1 MIERIPPHNNE
12 AETSVLGAAM
22 LSKNALLD
30 IMEVVRSQDFY
41 SEIHREI
48 FEVITLLYRAS
59 RPVDTVTVAEE
70 LKKRN
75 SLDMVGGRAYVFSLA
90 SGVPTTANAGEY
102 GKIVAEKANLRK
114 LIEVS
119 TEIIDLGYKEKI
131 EAGKAIDI
139 AEQKIFDIAR
149 SRQTK
154 DVASITEVLNQNL
167 NSIDKNREMKGK
179 IMGVPSGFA
188 DYDRTFGGF
197 QNSELI
203 IIAARPSMGKTSLA
217 LNIAQQAALKSQARV
232 LVFSLEMSKEQLG
245 LRLLS
250 MESRI
255 ESNRLKIGDLEPDE
269 WENLNVAVDTITKGE
284 LFIDDTPG
292 IFFSEIKNKCRR
304 LKAEKGLDLII
315 IDYLQLMSF
324 EGRAENRQQEI
335 TALSRYM
342 KQLAREIDCPVIV
355 LSQLSRAPEMRKPH
369 IPILSDLRESGSIE
383 QDADIVIF
391 LYRDDYYNVEDSE
404 KPGVCDLIIAKNRSG
419 PTGKVELTW
428 LSNYTKFVDKSSL
441 GGDF

>member
-12 AETSVLGAAM
+12 AEMSVLGAAM

-30 IMEVVRSQDFY
+30 IMEAVRSRDFY
-41 SEIHREI
+41 SEIHKEI
-48 FEVITLLYRAS
+48 FEVITLLYRGS
-59 RPVDTVTVAEE
+59 RPIDTVTVAEE

-90 SGVPTTANAGEY
+90 SGVPSTANAGEY
-102 GKIVAEKANLRK
+102 GKIVAEKASLRN
-114 LIEVS
+114 LIEAS
-119 TEIIDLGYKEKI
+119 TEIIDLGYTEKI
-131 EAGKAIDI
+131 QASEAIDR
-139 AEQKIFDIAR
+139 AEQKILDIAK
-149 SRQTK
+149 SRQNK
-154 DVASITEVLNQNL
+154 DVASIREVLDQNL
-167 NSIDKNREMKGK
+167 NTIDENSKMKGQV
-179 IMGVPSGFA
+179 MGIPSGFA

-197 QNSELI
+197 QKSELI
-203 IIAARPSMGKTSLA
+203 IVAARPSMGKTSLA
-217 LNIAQQAALKSQARV
+217 LNIAQQAALKNKAKV
-232 LVFSLEMSKEQLG
+232 LIFSLEMSKEQLG

-255 ESNRLKIGDLEPDE
+255 ESNRLKVGDLEGSE
-269 WENLNVAVDTITKGE
+269 WEQLSRAVDTITKGE
-284 LFIDDTPG
+284 MFIDDTPG
-292 IFFSEIKNKCRR
+292 ILFSEIKNKCRR
-304 LKAEKGLDLII
+304 LKAEKGLDLIL

-335 TALSRYM
+335 TSLSRYM
-342 KQLAREIDCPVIV
+342 KQLAREMDCPVIV
-355 LSQLSRAPEMRKPH
+355 LSQLSRAPELRKPH

-391 LYRDDYYNVEDSE
+391 LYRDDYYNVDDSE

-428 LSNYTKFVDKSSL
+428 LSYYTKFVDKSNL
-441 GGDF
+441 GG

>member
-12 AETSVLGAAM
+12 AEMSVLGAAM

-30 IMEVVRSQDFY
+30 IMEAVRSRDFY
-41 SEIHREI
+41 SEIHKEI
-48 FEVITLLYRAS
+48 FEVITLLYRGS
-59 RPVDTVTVAEE
+59 RPIDTVTVAEE

-90 SGVPTTANAGEY
+90 SGVPSTANAGEY
-102 GKIVAEKANLRK
+102 GKIVAEKASLRN
-114 LIEVS
+114 LIEAS
-119 TEIIDLGYKEKI
+119 TEIIDLGYTEKI
-131 EAGKAIDI
+131 QASEAIDR
-139 AEQKIFDIAR
+139 AEQKILDIAK
-149 SRQTK
+149 SRQNK
-154 DVASITEVLNQNL
+154 DVASIREVLDQNL
-167 NSIDKNREMKGK
+167 NTIDENSKMKGQV
-179 IMGVPSGFA
+179 MGIPSGFA

-197 QNSELI
+197 QKSELI
-203 IIAARPSMGKTSLA
+203 IVAARPSMGKTSLA
-217 LNIAQQAALKSQARV
+217 LNIAQQAALKNKAKV
-232 LVFSLEMSKEQLG
+232 LIFSLEMSKEQLG

-255 ESNRLKIGDLEPDE
+255 ESNRLKVGDLEGSE
-269 WENLNVAVDTITKGE
+269 WEQLSRAVDTITKGE
-284 LFIDDTPG
+284 MFIDDTPG
-292 IFFSEIKNKCRR
+292 ILFSEIKNKCRR
-304 LKAEKGLDLII
+304 LKAEKGLDLIL

-335 TALSRYM
+335 TSLSRYM
-342 KQLAREIDCPVIV
+342 KQLAREMDCPVIV
-355 LSQLSRAPEMRKPH
+355 LSQLSRAPELRKPH

-391 LYRDDYYNVEDSE
+391 LYRDDYYNVDDSE

-428 LSNYTKFVDKSSL
+428 LSNYTKFVDKSNL
-441 GGDF
+441 GG

>member
-12 AETSVLGAAM
+12 AEMSVLGAAM

-30 IMEVVRSQDFY
+30 IMEAVGSRDFY
-41 SEIHREI
+41 SEIHKEI
-48 FEVITLLYRAS
+48 FEVITLLYRGS

-90 SGVPTTANAGEY
+90 SGVPSTANAGEY
-102 GKIVAEKANLRK
+102 GKIVAEKASLRN
-114 LIEVS
+114 LIEAS

-131 EAGKAIDI
+131 QASEAIDR
-139 AEQKIFDIAR
+139 AEQKIFDIAK
-149 SRQTK
+149 SRQNK
-154 DVASITEVLNQNL
+154 DVASIREVLDQNL
-167 NSIDKNREMKGK
+167 NTIDENCKMKGQ
-179 IMGVPSGFA
+179 IMGIPSGFA

-197 QNSELI
+197 QKSELLI
-203 IIAARPSMGKTSLA
+203 VAARPSMGKTSLA
-217 LNIAQQAALKSQARV
+217 LNIAQQAALKSKAKV
-232 LVFSLEMSKEQLG
+232 LIFSLEMSKEQLG

-255 ESNRLKIGDLEPDE
+255 ESNRLKVGDLEGPE
-269 WENLNVAVDTITKGE
+269 WEQLSRAVDTITKGE
-284 LFIDDTPG
+284 MFIDDTPG
-292 IFFSEIKNKCRR
+292 ILFSEIKNKCRR
-304 LKAEKGLDLII
+304 LKAEKGLDLIL

-335 TALSRYM
+335 TSLSRYM

-355 LSQLSRAPEMRKPH
+355 LSQLSRAPELRKPH

-391 LYRDDYYNVEDSE
+391 LYRDDYYNVDDSE

-428 LSNYTKFVDKSSL
+428 LSNYTKFVDKSNL
-441 GGDF
+441 GG

>member
-1 MIERIPPHNNE
+1 MIERIPPHNTE
-12 AETSVLGAAM
+12 AEMSVLGAAM

-30 IMEVVRSQDFY
+30 IMEVVGSKDFY
-41 SEIHREI
+41 SEIHKEI

-102 GKIVAEKANLRK
+102 GKIVAEKASLRK

-119 TEIIDLGYKEKI
+119 TEIIDLGYKEKTQAS
-131 EAGKAIDI
+131 ELIDS
-139 AEQKIFDIAR
+139 AEQKIFDVAR
-149 SRQTK
+149 SRQNK
-154 DVASITEVLNQNL
+154 DVASIREVLDQNL
-167 NSIDKNREMKGK
+167 NSIDENCKMKGQV
-179 IMGVPSGFA
+179 MGIPSGFT

-203 IIAARPSMGKTSLA
+203 IVAARPSMGKTSLA
-217 LNIAQQAALKSQARV
+217 LNIAQQAALKSKAKV
-232 LVFSLEMSKEQLG
+232 LIFSLEMSKEQLG

-255 ESNRLKIGDLEPDE
+255 ESNRLKIGDLEGDE
-269 WENLNVAVDTITKGE
+269 WEQLSRAVDTITKGE
-284 LFIDDTPG
+284 MFIDDTPG
-292 IFFSEIKNKCRR
+292 ILFSEIKNKCRR
-304 LKAEKGLDLII
+304 LKAENGLDLIL

-335 TALSRYM
+335 SSLSRNM

-355 LSQLSRAPEMRKPH
+355 LSQLSRAPELRKPH

-391 LYRDDYYNVEDSE
+391 LYRDDYYNVDDSE

-428 LSNYTKFVDKSSL
+428 LSNYTKFVDKSGL
-441 GGDF
+441 GG

>member
-1 MIERIPPHNNE
+1 MIERVPPHNKE
-12 AETSVLGAAM
+12 AEMSVLGAAM
-22 LSKNALLD
+22 LSKDALFD
-30 IMEVVRSQDFY
+30 IMEVVRSGDFY
-41 SEIHREI
+41 SEIHKEI
-48 FEVITLLYRAS
+48 FEVIILLYRSS

-90 SGVPTTANAGEY
+90 SGVPTTANASAY
-102 GKIVAEKANLRK
+102 GKIVAEKANLRR
-114 LIEVS
+114 LIQVS
-119 TEIIDLGYKEKI
+119 TDIVDLGYKEKI
-131 EAGKAIDI
+131 DAGEAIDI

-154 DVASITEVLNQNL
+154 DVSSIGEVLDQNL
-167 NSIDKNREMKGK
+167 NTIDENCKNKGEV
-179 IMGVPSGFA
+179 MGIPSGFS
-188 DYDRTFGGF
+188 DYDKTFGGF
-197 QNSELI
+197 QKSELI
-203 IIAARPSMGKTSLA
+203 IVAARPSMGKTALA
-217 LNIAQQAALKSQARV
+217 LNIAQQAALKSKAKV
-232 LVFSLEMSKEQLG
+232 LIFSLEMSKEQLG

-255 ESNRLKIGDLEPDE
+255 ESNRLKIGDLETSE
-269 WENLNVAVDTITKGE
+269 WEQLSRAVDTITKGD

-292 IFFSEIKNKCRR
+292 ILFSEIKNKCRR
-304 LKAEKGLDLII
+304 LKTEKGLDLIL

-335 TALSRYM
+335 SSLSRNM

-355 LSQLSRAPEMRKPH
+355 LSQLSRAPELRKPH

-391 LYRDDYYNVEDSE
+391 LYRDDYYNVDDSE
-404 KPGVCDLIIAKNRSG
+404 KPGICDLIISKNRSG

-428 LSNYTKFVDKSSL
+428 LSNYTKFVDKSSHE
-441 GGDF
+441 GEF

>member
-1 MIERIPPHNNE
+1 MIERIPPHNSE
-12 AETSVLGAAM
+12 AEMSVLGAAM

-30 IMEVVRSQDFY
+30 IMEVVRSKDFY
-41 SEIHREI
+41 SEIHKEI
-48 FEVITLLYRAS
+48 FEVITLLYRGS

-90 SGVPTTANAGEY
+90 SGVPSTANAGEY

-114 LIEVS
+114 LIDVS
-119 TEIIDLGYKEKI
+119 TEIIDLGYKEKVQAS
-131 EAGKAIDI
+131 EAIDM

-149 SRQTK
+149 SRQNK
-154 DVASITEVLNQNL
+154 DVASIREVLDQNL
-167 NSIDKNREMKGK
+167 NSIDENFKMKGQ

-203 IIAARPSMGKTSLA
+203 IVAARPSMGKTSLA
-217 LNIAQQAALKSQARV
+217 LNIAQQAALKNKSKV
-232 LVFSLEMSKEQLG
+232 LIFSLEMSKEQLG

-255 ESNRLKIGDLEPDE
+255 ESNRLKVGDLEGNE
-269 WENLNVAVDTITKGE
+269 WEQLSRAVDTITKGE
-284 LFIDDTPG
+284 MYIDDTPG
-292 IFFSEIKNKCRR
+292 ILFSEIKNKCRR
-304 LKAEKGLDLII
+304 VKAEKGLDLIL

-335 TALSRYM
+335 SSLSRNM

-355 LSQLSRAPEMRKPH
+355 LSQLSRAPELRKPH

-391 LYRDDYYNVEDSE
+391 LYRDDYYNIDDSE

-419 PTGKVELTW
+419 PTGKIELTW

-441 GGDF
+441 GG

>member
-1 MIERIPPHNNE
+1 MIERIPPHNSE
-12 AETSVLGAAM
+12 AEMSVLGAAM
-22 LSKNALLD
+22 LSKDALLD
-30 IMEVVRSQDFY
+30 IMEVVRSTDFY
-41 SEIHREI
+41 SEIHKEI
-48 FEVITLLYRAS
+48 FEVITLLYRGS

-90 SGVPTTANAGEY
+90 SGVPSTANAGEY

-119 TEIIDLGYKEKI
+119 TEMVDLGYKEKI
-131 EAGKAIDI
+131 QASEAIDI

-149 SRQTK
+149 SRQNK
-154 DVASITEVLNQNL
+154 DVASIREVLDQNL
-167 NSIDKNREMKGK
+167 NSIDENCKMKGK
-179 IMGVPSGFA
+179 IMGIPSGFA

-203 IIAARPSMGKTSLA
+203 IVAARPSMGKTSLA
-217 LNIAQQAALKSQARV
+217 LNIAQQAALKSKAKV
-232 LVFSLEMSKEQLG
+232 LIFSLEMSKEQLG

-255 ESNRLKIGDLEPDE
+255 ESNRLKVGDLEGTE
-269 WENLNVAVDTITKGE
+269 WEQLSRAVDTITKGE
-284 LFIDDTPG
+284 MFIDDTPG
-292 IFFSEIKNKCRR
+292 ILFSEIKNKCRR
-304 LKAEKGLDLII
+304 IKAEKGLDLIL

-355 LSQLSRAPEMRKPH
+355 LSQLSRAPELRKPH

-391 LYRDDYYNVEDSE
+391 LYRDDYYNLEDSE

-428 LSNYTKFVDKSSL
+428 LSNYTKFVDKSNL
-441 GGDF
+441 GGEF

>member
-1 MIERIPPHNNE
+1 MIERIPPHNSE
-12 AETSVLGAAM
+12 AEMSVLGAAM

-30 IMEVVRSQDFY
+30 IMEVVRSKDFY
-41 SEIHREI
+41 SEIHKEI
-48 FEVITLLYRAS
+48 FEVITLLYRGS

-90 SGVPTTANAGEY
+90 SGVPSTANAGEY

-114 LIEVS
+114 LIDVS
-119 TEIIDLGYKEKI
+119 TEIIDLGYKEKVQAS
-131 EAGKAIDI
+131 EAIDM

-149 SRQTK
+149 SRQNK
-154 DVASITEVLNQNL
+154 DVASIREVLDQNL
-167 NSIDKNREMKGK
+167 NSIDKNFKMKGQ

-203 IIAARPSMGKTSLA
+203 IVAARPSMGKTSLA
-217 LNIAQQAALKSQARV
+217 LNIAQQAALKNKSKV
-232 LVFSLEMSKEQLG
+232 LIFSLEMSKEQLG

-255 ESNRLKIGDLEPDE
+255 ESNRLKVGDLEGNE
-269 WENLNVAVDTITKGE
+269 WEQLSRAVDTITKGE
-284 LFIDDTPG
+284 MYIDDTPG
-292 IFFSEIKNKCRR
+292 ILFSEIKNKCRR
-304 LKAEKGLDLII
+304 VKAEKGLDLIL

-335 TALSRYM
+335 SSLSRNM

-355 LSQLSRAPEMRKPH
+355 LSQLSRAPELRKPH

-391 LYRDDYYNVEDSE
+391 LYRDDYYNIDDSE

-419 PTGKVELTW
+419 PTGKIELTW

-441 GGDF
+441 GG

>member
-12 AETSVLGAAM
+12 AEMSVLGAAM

-30 IMEVVRSQDFY
+30 IMEAVRSRDFY
-41 SEIHREI
+41 SEIHKEI
-48 FEVITLLYRAS
+48 FEVITLLYRGS

-90 SGVPTTANAGEY
+90 SGVPSTANAGEY
-102 GKIVAEKANLRK
+102 GKIVAEKASLRN
-114 LIEVS
+114 LIEAS

-131 EAGKAIDI
+131 QASEAIDR
-139 AEQKIFDIAR
+139 AEQKIFDIAK
-149 SRQTK
+149 SRQNK
-154 DVASITEVLNQNL
+154 DVASIREVLDQNL
-167 NSIDKNREMKGK
+167 NSIDENCKMKGQV
-179 IMGVPSGFA
+179 MGIPSGFA

-197 QNSELI
+197 QKSELI
-203 IIAARPSMGKTSLA
+203 IVAARPSMGKTSLA
-217 LNIAQQAALKSQARV
+217 LNIAQQAALKSKAKV
-232 LVFSLEMSKEQLG
+232 LIFSLEMSKEQLG

-255 ESNRLKIGDLEPDE
+255 ESNRLKVGDLEGPE
-269 WENLNVAVDTITKGE
+269 WEQLSRAVDTITKGE
-284 LFIDDTPG
+284 MFIDDTPG
-292 IFFSEIKNKCRR
+292 ILFSEIKNKCRR
-304 LKAEKGLDLII
+304 LKAEKGLDLIL

-335 TALSRYM
+335 TSLSRYM

-355 LSQLSRAPEMRKPH
+355 LSQLSRAPELRKPH

-391 LYRDDYYNVEDSE
+391 LYRDDYYNVDDSE

-428 LSNYTKFVDKSSL
+428 LSNYTKFVDKSNL
-441 GGDF
+441 GG

>member
-1 MIERIPPHNNE
+1 MIERIPPHNTE
-12 AETSVLGAAM
+12 AEMSVLGAAM

-30 IMEVVRSQDFY
+30 IMEVVGSKDFY
-41 SEIHREI
+41 SEIHKEI

-102 GKIVAEKANLRK
+102 GKIVAEKASLRK

-119 TEIIDLGYKEKI
+119 TEIIDLGYKEKTQAS
-131 EAGKAIDI
+131 ELIDS
-139 AEQKIFDIAR
+139 AEQKIFDVAR
-149 SRQTK
+149 SRQNK
-154 DVASITEVLNQNL
+154 DVASIREVLDQNL
-167 NSIDKNREMKGK
+167 NSIDENCKLKGQV
-179 IMGVPSGFA
+179 MGIPSGFT

-203 IIAARPSMGKTSLA
+203 IVAARPSMGKTSLA
-217 LNIAQQAALKSQARV
+217 LNIAQQAALKSKAKV
-232 LVFSLEMSKEQLG
+232 LIFSLEMSKEQLG

-255 ESNRLKIGDLEPDE
+255 ESNRLKIGDLEGDE
-269 WENLNVAVDTITKGE
+269 WEQLSRAVDTITKGE
-284 LFIDDTPG
+284 MFIDDTPG
-292 IFFSEIKNKCRR
+292 ILFSEIKNKCRR
-304 LKAEKGLDLII
+304 LKAENGLDLIL

-335 TALSRYM
+335 SSLSRNM

-355 LSQLSRAPEMRKPH
+355 LSQLSRAPELRKPH

-391 LYRDDYYNVEDSE
+391 LYRDDYYNVDDSE

-428 LSNYTKFVDKSSL
+428 LSNYTKFVDKSGL
-441 GGDF
+441 GG